1 MLLFKSLNIYQLP
14 SEDFIYLIN
23 NLSNLSEFSE
33 SIVFLLYLEPN
44 NNSNI

>member
-14 SEDFIYLIN
+14 SEDFINLIN

-33 SIVFLLYLEPN
+33 SIVFLLYLEHN
-44 NNSNI
+44 NNSNL

>member
-33 SIVFLLYLEPN
+33 SIVFLLYLEHN